1 MSVSLQVI
9 TALRFYAM
17 GSFQAVSAD
26 VHRISRPSVSRVIN
40 DVTNCLVII
49 FSEHIKMPT
58 HDQQE
63 LVNIMGGFHEI

>member
-1 MSVSLQVI
+1 M
-9 TALRFYAM
+9 T
-17 GSFQAVSAD
+17 AD

-49 FSEHIKMPT
+49 SSEHIKMPT